1 MKLRFA
7 LEVAIIHAQS
17 IIDQPDPLIALGGSL
32 GSGGIQR
39 SRETD
44 AVSGLGVDNTTVDA
58 VLVDNQVLA
67 VGVDKETDQVRA
79 HVVATEIGQSLAEV
93 DLVKVNL

>member
-1 MKLRFA
+1 M
-7 LEVAIIHAQS
+7 
-17 IIDQPDPLIALGGSL
+17 
-32 GSGGIQR
+32 
-39 SRETD
+39 
-44 AVSGLGVDNTTVDA
+44 
-58 VLVDNQVLA
+58 DNQVLA